1 MQTGISWAPPGT
13 PTFFSK
19 KSAFILVTIT
29 VSLDTAGY
37 HIDMLVKT
45 SGLTKQEYIIKRLM
59 CEDITIHPNSRIL
72 KILCQ
77 YLTELTEELKRIEH
91 IGQEDDVLENIT
103 YLVELIAK
111 IKD

>member
-1 MQTGISWAPPGT
+1 MSAKNLD
-13 PTFFSK
+13 SK
-19 KSAFILVTIT
+19 QRWRS
-29 VSLDTAGY
+29 VSVGFRVSPQEAY

-45 SGLTKQEYIIKRLM
+45 SGLTKQEYIIRSLLR
-59 CEDITIHPNSRIL
+59 EQIIVHPNSRVL

-77 YLTELTEELKRIEH
+77 YLSELTEELKRLEQIE
-91 IGQEDDVLENIT
+91 QEDDILENIT

>member
-1 MQTGISWAPPGT
+1 MSANNLD
-13 PTFFSK
+13 SK
-19 KSAFILVTIT
+19 QRWRS
-29 VSLDTAGY
+29 VSVGFRVSPQEAY

-59 CEDITIHPNSRIL
+59 CEETTIHSNSRIL

-77 YLTELTEELKRIEH
+77 YLTELTEELKRVEH
-91 IGQEDDVLENIT
+91 IGQEDDIFENIT

>member
-1 MQTGISWAPPGT
+1 MSAKNLD
-13 PTFFSK
+13 SK
-19 KSAFILVTIT
+19 QRWRS
-29 VSLDTAGY
+29 VSVGFRVSPQEAY
-37 HIDMLVKT
+37 HIDMRVKT

-59 CEDITIHPNSRIL
+59 CEDIIVHPNSRIL

-77 YLTELTEELKRIEH
+77 YLTELTEVLKRVDH

>member
-1 MQTGISWAPPGT
+1 M
-13 PTFFSK
+13 
-19 KSAFILVTIT
+19 SAKNLDRKQRWRS
-29 VSLDTAGY
+29 VSVGFRVSPQEAY

-59 CEDITIHPNSRIL
+59 CEEVIIYPNSRIL

-77 YLTELTEELKRIEH
+77 YLKELTEELKRVERV
-91 IGQEDDVLENIT
+91 GQENDVLENII

-111 IKD
+111 MN